1 MVMARGAGRHRRR
14 LRTASSARCRCG
26 ILEGSIFF
34 GYKFTKLGNKGDNS
48 MRRSTISVFVVT
60 AWLLGVAIPAAAA
73 DPALNLLLKK
83 GVITQQEYDE
93 ALKETGQAAEAP
105 PAKGGPV
112 APAKATPPAKD
123 ADGDTTVDLG
133 KGIKFGYDRG
143 LYTQFKDKFQL
154 KIRLRLQFRFTDSS
168 FNSAYGAVGDTKN
181 YPNVSGAGVIT
192 ARMRQE
198 DLSEFDER
206 RARLVFEGFAFNPET
221 TYFVQF
227 RNDTIDTT
235 TQPTTTRSTTQL
247 YDAYIDLKQIPWA
260 NLRVGQ
266 YRTLFGRQEFVS
278 SALLQFVDRGFVAEA
293 FVPNTIDRRDQGIT
307 IHSDEK
313 KYPINYAFG
322 VFNGVGINLT
332 RLGLNTPGNANELM
346 YVGRIT
352 ADLLGKP
359 GYPEGDLVYSETPQV
374 AVGASYGYN
383 AGLQTNATVVGS
395 SNTQISTAIASLG
408 NGRLLDQVIVD
419 IGTTGVDF
427 VFKYRGFSLQG
438 EGFVRNVNTHD
449 HSKQIGNATGFYVQ
463 GGYFLIPKTIE
474 VVGRYSYMDPDT
486 RAAQDLMTSG
496 VGGVN
501 WYLNGHEHK
510 LQFDYG
516 VVTTHLSAADT
527 LSGAVT
533 LIENRFRLQYTIVF

>member
-1 MVMARGAGRHRRR
+1 
-14 LRTASSARCRCG
+14 
-26 ILEGSIFF
+26 
-34 GYKFTKLGNKGDNS
+34 
-48 MRRSTISVFVVT
+48 MRRSTISALVVT

-83 GVITQQEYDE
+83 GVITQQEYDQ
-93 ALKETGQAAEAP
+93 ALKEAGQAEEKP
-105 PAKGGPV
+105 
-112 APAKATPPAKD
+112 KATPPAKD
-123 ADGDTTVDLG
+123 ADGDNTVDLG

-154 KIRLRLQFRFTDSS
+154 KIRIRLQFRFTDSA
-168 FNSAYGAVGDTKN
+168 FNTAYGTIGDNKN
-181 YPNVSGAGVIT
+181 YPIT
-192 ARMRQE
+192 SSTPRQFKE
-198 DLSEFDER
+198 DVSEFDVR

-227 RNDTIDTT
+227 RNDTNGTT

-266 YRTLFGRQEFVS
+266 YRTLFGRQEYVS
-278 SALLQFVDRGFVAEA
+278 SALLQFVDRNFVAEA
-293 FVPNTIDRRDQGIT
+293 FVPNGIDRRDQGVT

-352 ADLLGKP
+352 ADLLGNP

-383 AGLQTNATVVGS
+383 AGLQTTATGPGGS
-395 SNTQISTAIASLG
+395 TQISTAIASLG
-408 NGRLLDQVIVD
+408 NGRLLDQGIVD

-438 EGFVRNVNTHD
+438 EGFVRNVNTRD
-449 HSKQIGNATGFYVQ
+449 HSNQIGNATGFYVQ

-486 RAAQDLMTSG
+486 HSAQDTLTSAL
-496 VGGVN
+496 GGLN

-516 VVTTHLSAADT
+516 VVTTHLSAVDT
-527 LSGAVT
+527 GGGAVT
-533 LIENRFRLQYTIVF
+533 LLENRFRLQYTIVF